1 MNNKKYYLIANLAR
15 SYDGNDK
22 IHLVSS
28 VYYSENIIIKAVKSF
43 KQIIYIYKDD
53 VNRDTQIYE
62 QTKLGEDLDF
72 IKIHFSVFFGF
83 LEGEIEYSSE
93 NSVVSLL
100 FKENGKSLINNN
112 YLNKTIFI
120 FENMSWD
127 LVQMSFRNRNIQ
139 LSGGSITK
147 RQYLSKTQYQL
158 LTFLLLTKLEY
169 KEFNIHIEKHLD
181 FKKNIKN
188 YNEEIKYFEIYNIKG
203 IVRYYISEEIN
214 SLQNNIDIYRNT
226 IEKAKEAKDFIES
239 LKKIEIV
246 MREKIKIRDSIDSD
260 LISKEELK
268 NYYFKNY
275 HNQEINKYTNIF
287 KKLVIDT
294 NKKLSRGSSRSSV
307 NNKLFYLNIGNTNR
321 KLHSLSYT
329 RNYSTDNTVK
339 KNDFNI
345 NSPIFIE
352 LQRIINNSPL
362 DNNTQMKIE
371 TFLNDQGQI
380 LLSQRLSEETELNYH
395 KFNPIIINYFKNSIE
410 KLNLLIDN
418 YRVNIRDIY
427 LKDKSVDVEF
437 KVLTSLSN
445 EKIISQLLGR
455 LLRII
460 SNNNIISK
468 NNSTE
473 LALDLVESL
482 LNYYYYLEYKAF
494 KADNLVD
501 DNYGLSQFIK
511 DHCGKVGNYSSFQLF
526 GFKLFNFLEEIDLIH
541 MKYYYKEKNK
551 SISCYVCN
559 EKIINDIGKSFE
571 FLDISYKIP
580 MIVPP
585 KEYKRENGRDVL
597 GGYLLNDNAF
607 VLPLIIKNPELK
619 EQSYIYDDNMV
630 FETVNNLS
638 SVGYKINIPVLD
650 FVLEKGV
657 EYGLITNPEFKHPLE
672 NKKKLTSL
680 ENKTLDSFLS
690 KKQLEMNIIG
700 LSLIFK
706 NVPEFFIPVRID
718 NRGRIYC
725 IADKLNY
732 QGTELAKALLLF
744 SQGETIKKCDTESID
759 YLKIFGANCFGNGI
773 DKKSYNDRVEW
784 VNKNEDDILNFR
796 NGKLIKEADSK
807 LLFIAFCFEYINYYN
822 SLSSNE
828 SSYTSHFPIQLDATC
843 NGYQHLSLLTGD
855 EPLAHQLNLTESDKN
870 TKPKDF
876 YEFVALK
883 INDYLYEELNRNRK
897 MLSQLGEKEKDKIIE
912 ANKIIR
918 SCENL
923 LKLNFNRSLVKTPMM
938 VKAYNAGRLTMI
950 DYLKEKFDK
959 VIVSPNNEKDFLE
972 SVNNTIKE
980 KKEIV
985 FQSKSNKDVTLNYF
999 DFNLLIQTMEIVISN
1014 EFPKLKEFK
1023 EYLEQIARICFS
1035 LNIPITWAL
1044 PNGLKVSQDYVDSEA
1059 IRLKPFKFRKKT
1071 FNIKVFNSK
1080 PNKSK
1085 QKRALM
1091 PNLVHSLDAA
1101 SLCLLQN
1108 MIYQDFKLNNKKFNF
1123 FAIHDCFAV
1132 TANNVS
1138 KLIKFIQLVYI
1149 KIYSDNNYLLTF
1161 DKGII
1166 NNIKLIYG
1174 EDSFDHVNNK
1184 IYIDGEEYTYPNV
1197 YNIIVGR
1204 IKVCQIKKAN
1214 NLIN

>member
-188 YNEEIKYFEIYNIKG
+188 YNEEIKDFEIYNIKE

-307 NNKLFYLNIGNTNR
+307 NNKLFYSNIGNTNR
-321 KLHSLSYT
+321 KLHSLSYN

-541 MKYYYKEKNK
+541 MKYYYKEKNR
-551 SISCYVCN
+551 
-559 EKIINDIGKSFE
+559 IN
-571 FLDISYKIP
+571 
-580 MIVPP
+580 
-585 KEYKRENGRDVL
+585 
-597 GGYLLNDNAF
+597 
-607 VLPLIIKNPELK
+607 
-619 EQSYIYDDNMV
+619 
-630 FETVNNLS
+630 
-638 SVGYKINIPVLD
+638 
-650 FVLEKGV
+650 
-657 EYGLITNPEFKHPLE
+657 
-672 NKKKLTSL
+672 
-680 ENKTLDSFLS
+680 
-690 KKQLEMNIIG
+690 
-700 LSLIFK
+700 
-706 NVPEFFIPVRID
+706 
-718 NRGRIYC
+718 
-725 IADKLNY
+725 
-732 QGTELAKALLLF
+732 
-744 SQGETIKKCDTESID
+744 
-759 YLKIFGANCFGNGI
+759 
-773 DKKSYNDRVEW
+773 
-784 VNKNEDDILNFR
+784 
-796 NGKLIKEADSK
+796 
-807 LLFIAFCFEYINYYN
+807 
-822 SLSSNE
+822 
-828 SSYTSHFPIQLDATC
+828 
-843 NGYQHLSLLTGD
+843 
-855 EPLAHQLNLTESDKN
+855 
-870 TKPKDF
+870 
-876 YEFVALK
+876 
-883 INDYLYEELNRNRK
+883 
-897 MLSQLGEKEKDKIIE
+897 
-912 ANKIIR
+912 
-918 SCENL
+918 
-923 LKLNFNRSLVKTPMM
+923 
-938 VKAYNAGRLTMI
+938 
-950 DYLKEKFDK
+950 
-959 VIVSPNNEKDFLE
+959 
-972 SVNNTIKE
+972 
-980 KKEIV
+980 
-985 FQSKSNKDVTLNYF
+985 
-999 DFNLLIQTMEIVISN
+999 
-1014 EFPKLKEFK
+1014 
-1023 EYLEQIARICFS
+1023 
-1035 LNIPITWAL
+1035 
-1044 PNGLKVSQDYVDSEA
+1044 
-1059 IRLKPFKFRKKT
+1059 
-1071 FNIKVFNSK
+1071 
-1080 PNKSK
+1080 
-1085 QKRALM
+1085 
-1091 PNLVHSLDAA
+1091 
-1101 SLCLLQN
+1101 
-1108 MIYQDFKLNNKKFNF
+1108 
-1123 FAIHDCFAV
+1123 
-1132 TANNVS
+1132 
-1138 KLIKFIQLVYI
+1138 
-1149 KIYSDNNYLLTF
+1149 
-1161 DKGII
+1161 
-1166 NNIKLIYG
+1166 
-1174 EDSFDHVNNK
+1174 
-1184 IYIDGEEYTYPNV
+1184 
-1197 YNIIVGR
+1197 
-1204 IKVCQIKKAN
+1204 
-1214 NLIN
+1214 